1 MGRKLVR
8 VPLNFN
14 HPLNKVWDGYLN
26 PHHEKRQAC
35 AACAGDGGSPAY
47 RLLHA
52 LWYRHLHSDAR
63 RMLGESSFPAPLIRF
78 ALAVLDNAAFERG
91 GNGTH
96 GGWGFH
102 LDQGDVDALV
112 KANRLWDFTRRP
124 LNPEQATFPNGWTK
138 GPNGYHPTADEV
150 NVWATRG
157 FGHDSINAWVCV
169 RERCRRYRVSPLCAS
184 CRGRGYVADR
194 ALSVKIARWAP
205 TEPPTGDGYQ
215 IWETVS
221 EGSPISPVFARP
233 EDLAR
238 WMVEHDTS
246 VTRDTGCGGWM
257 HFILSDGWALTAGSV
272 NGHVTSGVAFV
283 ASHAP

>member
-14 HPLNKVWDGYLN
+14 YPLNQVWTGYLN
-26 PHHEKRQAC
+26 PHHEKRRTC

-78 ALAVLDNAAFERG
+78 ALDVLKAAPSHTG

-96 GGWGFH
+96 GGWAYH

-112 KANRLWDFTRRP
+112 KANRLWDFTRRK
-124 LNPEQATFPNGWTK
+124 LRAD
-138 GPNGYHPTADEV
+138 HPTADEV
-150 NVWATRG
+150 NVWARRG
-157 FGHDSINAWVCV
+157 WGHDSINAAVCV
-169 RERCRRYRVSPLCAS
+169 RDRCRRYRVSPLCAS

-194 ALSVKIARWAP
+194 ALSVRIARWKP

-221 EGSPISPVFARP
+221 EGSPVSPVFARP

-238 WMVEHDTS
+238 WMVERDTS
-246 VTRDTGCGGWM
+246 VTRDTGYGGWM
-257 HFILSDGWALTAGSV
+257 RFILGDGWAPTAGSV

-283 ASHAP
+283 TSNAP

>member
-8 VPLNFN
+8 VPLDFS
-14 HPLNKVWDGYLN
+14 HPLNEVWTGYLN
-26 PHHEKRQAC
+26 PHYEKRRQC
-35 AACAGDGGSPAY
+35 PDCAGNGGSPAY

-63 RMLGESSFPAPLIRF
+63 RMLSRANFPAPLIEF
-78 ALAVLDNAAFERG
+78 AFGVLNAAPSRTG

-96 GGWGFH
+96 GGWAYH

-112 KANRLWDFTRRP
+112 KEQRLGDFTHRP
-124 LNPEQATFPNGWTK
+124 LNPEQATHPNGRTK
-138 GPNGYHPTADEV
+138 EPSGYHPTAAEV

-157 FGHDSINAWVCV
+157 FGHDSINAWICV
-169 RERCRRYRVSPLCAS
+169 RDRCRRYRVAPHCAA

-194 ALSVKIARWAP
+194 SLSVKIARWTP

-221 EGSPISPVFARP
+221 EGSPISPVFAHP

-238 WMVEHDTS
+238 WMVRNDTS
-246 VTRDTGCGGWM
+246 VTQGTGYEGWM
-257 HFILSDGWALTAGSV
+257 RFILGDGWAPS
-272 NGHVTSGVAFV
+272 FV
-283 ASHAP
+283 ADRGHIMDGVTFVTSHAP